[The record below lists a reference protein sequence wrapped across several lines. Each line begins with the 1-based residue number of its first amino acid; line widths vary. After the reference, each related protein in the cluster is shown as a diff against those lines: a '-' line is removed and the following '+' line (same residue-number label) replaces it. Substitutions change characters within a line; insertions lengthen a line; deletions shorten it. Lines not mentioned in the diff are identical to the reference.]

1 MGEAG
6 CRIII
11 SKEEARGFLV
21 SYHNLNRIEAFEGME
36 GVLKCFNRIK
46 SIQYDP
52 LDVVGKNP
60 DLVLQSRVA
69 GYKPELLY
77 DLLYRQHKLIDGFD
91 KEMCIYAASE
101 FTSFARVRA
110 ASGRS
115 TMNALAYRG
124 QLEALEL
131 LDEVRGFI
139 KKNGITGSK
148 DLSIGGGQTGRWGHK
163 KLSSAALDYLYSIGE
178 LSVKEKRGVQKYY
191 DFTENVVPKEY
202 LQKEDF
208 VSDDDFLDWYVGRR
222 VRAVGLLWNKKGGAW
237 QGHYLSD
244 ANARQKALKRLLEK
258 SELKQVYVEGID
270 TPFYYPAE
278 SEGFFDLHTNK
289 SHVRFLAPLDN
300 FLWDREM
307 TKRLF
312 DFEYRWEVYTPA
324 SKRKYGYYVL
334 PVLYGTSLVARF
346 EPERSIKGEAFAIK
360 HWWWEP
366 SAVVTDELL
375 EQVQQAIRDFAAYL
389 SVPCKD
395 SYIDVIMKQV

>member
-110 ASGRS
+110 AYGRS
-115 TMNALAYRG
+115 TMNTLAYRG
-124 QLEALEL
+124 QLKALEL

-208 VSDDDFLDWYVGRR
+208 LSDDDFLDWYVGRR
-222 VRAVGLLWNKKGGAW
+222 VRAVGLLWNKRGGAW
-237 QGHYLSD
+237 QGHYISD
-244 ANARQKALKRLLEK
+244 AKARQKALERLLEK
-258 SELKQVYVEGID
+258 KELKQVYVEGID
-270 TPFYYPAE
+270 DPFYYPTEA
-278 SEGFFDLHTNK
+278 EGFFNVHNNK
-289 SHVRFLAPLDN
+289 SYVRFLAPLDN
-300 FLWDREM
+300 LLWDREM

-346 EPERSIKGEAFAIK
+346 EPERSKKGEAFVIK

-366 SAVVTDELL
+366 SAAVTDELL

-395 SYIDVIMKQV
+395 SYIDVIMKQA